1 MTPNESYK
9 LKVFYAL
16 EVLLLECG
24 AVEIIRET
32 SMCTKVMLKYPN
44 GEVRVYIGK
53 DRDNAIERAARV
65 HTTVFDK

>member
-9 LKVFYAL
+9 LKVDYAL

-24 AVEIIRET
+24 DVEIVRDHLMT
-32 SMCTKVMLKYPN
+32 CKVLLKYPN
-44 GEVRVYIGK
+44 GEVRVYSGK
-53 DRDNAIERAARV
+53 DRHNAIERAARA